1 MNGLSSHEAEI
12 RLKKF
17 GLNVIEETKRK
28 TLIAFFIDQLSNLL
42 VILLIIASAIS
53 FIVGEHIDAAL
64 ILAIVFLN
72 ALFGIYQEKKAGES
86 IAALKKLTINNIRV
100 RRDGKD
106 IEIESKFL
114 VPGDMVFIEE
124 GVRIPADGKVIESI
138 NLEINE
144 SSLTGESLA
153 VSKSI
158 SDQVFMGT
166 IVSKGRGYLEITKT
180 GMETKFGEIAA
191 HLSGIEIKRTPL
203 QIKIASLSRII
214 GIVGI
219 ALAALIFVL
228 SLLQGSTYFPAFL
241 LSVSLAVAVVPEGL
255 PAVMTVTLAIGVKE
269 MAKKK
274 SIMKNLAA
282 IEALGN
288 ITLIATDKT
297 GTITTNKMQVKE
309 VYVNNKVYTLED
321 IADTKNETL
330 TLLTLN
336 GILCSTASLVYVHDS
351 KSYDVL
357 GDPTE
362 GSLLY
367 LAQKFNLDYEEIR
380 KEWKLID
387 EESFN
392 SKTKIMS
399 VQVSKKDTMYNFQ
412 KGALESIMQRSKYIN
427 EDSNITTLTAQVKK
441 RVEDKAEEWARKG
454 LRIIAFSYSTS
465 DYEDSVTHAFS
476 QSSLKTPST
485 VVRPSS
491 ESNGNVSMEQ
501 SNNIFL
507 GMVAIHDPPRP
518 EVKDAILKA
527 EKAGIKVVMITGDNE
542 KTAEAIG
549 QSVGLIKDHEEILT
563 GNQVEEYSD
572 EELLKIL
579 PKVRIF
585 ARTTPFHK
593 SRIVKL
599 YQRLGEIVA
608 VTGDGVNDAIALKQA
623 NVGIAMGLV
632 GTDVARESADMVITD
647 DNFATI
653 IQAVEQGRYIV
664 KNIQNAIKYLFAT
677 NISEA
682 LTLIVGLL
690 IGIPYFLYPIQILY
704 INFIGDGI
712 PALALAFSPHEEQVM
727 KKPPAKKLEL
737 ITKNDYVYIFGV
749 AFLSMT
755 LIFTGYYLYKNVDTS
770 IAKTAAFSI
779 LAIIQSFVFVDI
791 WLSHRPLFKNIA
803 QLRSVVFL
811 LPFFVPMISI
821 FIMLQIPFLASLF
834 NIVTLPTN
842 IFLILVL
849 LSSTILIGIAA
860 LKRLIYR

>member
-336 GILCSTASLVYVHDS
+336 GILCSTAS
-351 KSYDVL
+351 
-357 GDPTE
+357 
-362 GSLLY
+362 
-367 LAQKFNLDYEEIR
+367 
-380 KEWKLID
+380 
-387 EESFN
+387 
-392 SKTKIMS
+392 
-399 VQVSKKDTMYNFQ
+399 
-412 KGALESIMQRSKYIN
+412 
-427 EDSNITTLTAQVKK
+427 
-441 RVEDKAEEWARKG
+441 
-454 LRIIAFSYSTS
+454 
-465 DYEDSVTHAFS
+465 
-476 QSSLKTPST
+476 
-485 VVRPSS
+485 
-491 ESNGNVSMEQ
+491 
-501 SNNIFL
+501 
-507 GMVAIHDPPRP
+507 
-518 EVKDAILKA
+518 
-527 EKAGIKVVMITGDNE
+527 
-542 KTAEAIG
+542 
-549 QSVGLIKDHEEILT
+549 
-563 GNQVEEYSD
+563 
-572 EELLKIL
+572 
-579 PKVRIF
+579 
-585 ARTTPFHK
+585 
-593 SRIVKL
+593 
-599 YQRLGEIVA
+599 
-608 VTGDGVNDAIALKQA
+608 
-623 NVGIAMGLV
+623 
-632 GTDVARESADMVITD
+632 
-647 DNFATI
+647 
-653 IQAVEQGRYIV
+653 
-664 KNIQNAIKYLFAT
+664 
-677 NISEA
+677 
-682 LTLIVGLL
+682 
-690 IGIPYFLYPIQILY
+690 
-704 INFIGDGI
+704 
-712 PALALAFSPHEEQVM
+712 
-727 KKPPAKKLEL
+727 
-737 ITKNDYVYIFGV
+737 
-749 AFLSMT
+749 
-755 LIFTGYYLYKNVDTS
+755 
-770 IAKTAAFSI
+770 
-779 LAIIQSFVFVDI
+779 
-791 WLSHRPLFKNIA
+791 
-803 QLRSVVFL
+803 
-811 LPFFVPMISI
+811 
-821 FIMLQIPFLASLF
+821 
-834 NIVTLPTN
+834 
-842 IFLILVL
+842 
-849 LSSTILIGIAA
+849 
-860 LKRLIYR
+860 